1 MSKAARSAKV
11 FAVYL
16 FFVGAMFV
24 MAPNALLSMFQI
36 PQTTEV
42 WIHVVGVLAF
52 MIGIYSWVAAKHED
66 KSFLVASV
74 YTRFIVFFAFGTFVA
89 IGLGSPVLVL
99 FGAIDLLGGTWTH
112 FALKADAR
120 GA

>member
-1 MSKAARSAKV
+1 MSKAAISAKV

-16 FFVGAMFV
+16 FFLGTVFV
-24 MAPNALLSMFQI
+24 ITPNSLLAVFQI
-36 PQTTEV
+36 PKTTDV

-52 MIGIYSWVAAKHED
+52 MIGIYAWVAAKNED
-66 KSFLVASV
+66 KSFLAASV
-74 YTRFIVFFAFGTFVA
+74 YTRVMVFTAFTAFSV
-89 IGLGSPVLVL
+89 IGLASPVLIL

>member
-1 MSKAARSAKV
+1 MSKAAISSKV
-11 FAVYL
+11 FSVYL
-16 FFVGAMFV
+16 FFVGAVFV
-24 MAPNALLSMFQI
+24 ITPNSLLAIFQI

-52 MIGIYSWVAAKHED
+52 MIGIYAWVAAKNED

-74 YTRFIVFFAFGTFVA
+74 YTRFMVFAAFTTFAV
-89 IGLGSPVLVL
+89 IGLASPVLVL